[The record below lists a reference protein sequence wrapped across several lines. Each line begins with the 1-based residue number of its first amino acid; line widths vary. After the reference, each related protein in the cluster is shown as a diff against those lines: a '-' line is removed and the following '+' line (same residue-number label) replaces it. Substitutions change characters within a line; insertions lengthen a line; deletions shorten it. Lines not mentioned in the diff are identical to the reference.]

1 MTIQQIADQLV
12 KICRKGDWGKA
23 QQELYSPDAISIEPE
38 ATPAFDKETKGLPAI
53 IEKGKKFDSMVETMH
68 SLAVSDPVVATNY
81 FACTMF
87 MDITMKG
94 QGRMQMTELCVYKV
108 KDGKIIEEQFFM

>member
-12 KICRKGDWGKA
+12 KICRTGEWGKA
-23 QQELYSPDAISIEPE
+23 QQELYAPNAISIEPE

-68 SLAVSDPVVATNY
+68 SITMSDPVVAEHS
-81 FACTMF
+81 FAAVLV
-87 MDITMKG
+87 MDATMKG
-94 QGRMQMTELCVYKV
+94 HGRMQMKELCVYQV
-108 KDGKIIEEQFFM
+108 KEGKIVEEQFYM